1 MGRRLFSL
9 PHGVLAKPHKPFNFV
24 LQKLSSLSHFILTI
38 FFFVLGAW
46 CHRQRWSSMWRP
58 SGLAQLSCSRWT
70 FCSRD
75 GSTGSKYILYMSAHR
90 CVSGLCSS
98 LGYAVCS
105 CHAKNTR
112 AALAL
117 WDVFWS
123 SLLLRSHYD
132 PSLSACTGKRQ
143 PWALGVGEQSSHGFS
158 LFWLLE
164 RLFASEA
171 AWA

>member
-1 MGRRLFSL
+1 MGIKWNLCNSSFTTRLCL
-9 PHGVLAKPHKPFNFV
+9 GGQEAVLSAPWCLGKATLTFQFLFCKSSP
-24 LQKLSSLSHFILTI
+24 LSLSHFILTI

-143 PWALGVGEQSSHGFS
+143 P
-158 LFWLLE
+158 
-164 RLFASEA
+164 
-171 AWA
+171 